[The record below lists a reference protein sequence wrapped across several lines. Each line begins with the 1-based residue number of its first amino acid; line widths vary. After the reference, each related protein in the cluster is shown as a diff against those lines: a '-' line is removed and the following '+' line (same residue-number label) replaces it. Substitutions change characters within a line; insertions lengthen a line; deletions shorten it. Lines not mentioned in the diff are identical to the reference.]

1 MDPEISEDRKHKKKE
16 NSIKKNGTKQKH
28 RERGEKTPIRLKINT
43 RKKVGS

>member
-16 NSIKKNGTKQKH
+16 NDQKNGTKQKH

>member
-1 MDPEISEDRKHKKKE
+1 MDPEISEDRKHKKKG
-16 NSIKKNGTKQKH
+16 KLDQKNGTKQKH